1 MRQGLSI
8 FMTDFLYYQDLVPQ
22 DLKKLRLEAAKLQ
35 MRKFRWFMRIVKSG
49 IQRMGGQFF

>member
-1 MRQGLSI
+1 MKDSYWP
-8 FMTDFLYYQDLVPQ
+8 DFTSQYQDLVPQ

-49 IQRMGGQFF
+49 IHRMGGQFF